1 MNTSRLQG
9 AGIIIRALLRRLV
22 FIYLYFR
29 GLEDESDPANEEE
42 QAYKPAP
49 ELLEEVASRW
59 PLETRARK

>member
-1 MNTSRLQG
+1 MF
-9 AGIIIRALLRRLV
+9 V
-22 FIYLYFR
+22 YLYFR